1 MKRKK
6 DGMQLQ
12 DYSISALLDF
22 GVDPK
27 TMRPWFSFAALDRLL
42 TIHVNGL
49 VYMGLSRDW
58 DDRFSDDSH
67 VLEVKCEKRRLS
79 EGDLGGYE
87 FRVDDSTAMPQLT
100 VITIE
105 GSVNI
110 KIICDSYEVDLE
122 PLDRKFP
129 GMV

>member
-1 MKRKK
+1 
-6 DGMQLQ
+6 MQLQ

-22 GVDPK
+22 GVDSK

-42 TIHVNGL
+42 TIHVDGM

-58 DDRFSDDSH
+58 DDRLSDDSY
-67 VLEVKCEKRRLS
+67 VLGVTCEKRQLS

-87 FRVDDSTAMPQLT
+87 FRVDDSTAMPVLT
-100 VITIE
+100 VISIE
-105 GSVNI
+105 GAINL
-110 KIICDSYEVDLE
+110 KIICESYRFDLE
-122 PLDRKFP
+122 PLNRRFP